1 MRRITIKE
9 KDGKEKEAFIPEN
22 AEELESQIKNTTKQ
36 NLKEHLYIAF
46 LTLGVLSFSIGIF
59 FSLKKLNTIN

>member
-9 KDGKEKEAFIPEN
+9 KDGKDYDAFIPEN
-22 AEELESQIKNTTKQ
+22 SEELESQVKNTTKQ
-36 NLKEHLYIAF
+36 NIKEHLYIAF

-59 FSLKKLNTIN
+59 LSLKRINTTN

>member
-9 KDGKEKEAFIPEN
+9 KDGKEVDAFIPEN
-22 AEELESQIKNTTKQ
+22 SEELQSQIKNTTKQ
-36 NLKEHLYIAF
+36 NVKEHLYIAF

-59 FSLKKLNTIN
+59 LSLKRINTTN

>member
-9 KDGKEKEAFIPEN
+9 KDGKEVEAFIPEN
-22 AEELESQIKNTTKQ
+22 SEELQSQIKNTTRQ
-36 NLKEHLYIAF
+36 NIKEHLYIAF

-59 FSLKKLNTIN
+59 FSLKKINTTN

>member
-9 KDGKEKEAFIPEN
+9 KDGKEVDAFIPEN
-22 AEELESQIKNTTKQ
+22 SEELQSQIKNTTKQ
-36 NLKEHLYIAF
+36 NIKEHLYIAF

-59 FSLKKLNTIN
+59 LSLKRINTTN